1 MLKNLICFSHLRWN
15 FVYQRPQHLL
25 SRFAKESRLF
35 YVEEPMFDA
44 KSDHYHI
51 NKVENQNIWVVV
63 FHLQA
68 DHPNNNVDERQKIL
82 LDYLIEDMEMD
93 EYALWYY
100 SPEAYSFSSHLKPN
114 LIIYDCMDELSAFKF
129 APPSLTVKE
138 THLLENAD
146 VVFTGGH
153 SLYEAKKDRHSNVY
167 AFPSSIDKDHF
178 GAART
183 IKELPEDVK
192 NIPHPQFGFYG
203 VVDERFDID
212 LLGKMAV
219 KRPDWHFVII
229 GPVVKIDPATLPD
242 NKNIHYLGGKSYQDL
257 PKYLASWDVAIMPFA
272 LNESTK
278 YISPTKTPEYLA
290 GGKPVVSTSIRDV
303 VDPYQK
309 KDLVYIAD
317 TVDDFITA
325 GENALVT
332 GSDKQW
338 LQRVDT
344 FLKDISWD
352 ITWNRMMQIIRET
365 ISKNHLNQKE
375 KLNEYV

>member
-1 MLKNLICFSHLRWN
+1 MLQNLICFSHLRWN

-44 KSDHYHI
+44 KSDHYQI
-51 NKVENQNIWVVV
+51 TKVENHNIWVVV

-68 DHPNNNVDERQKIL
+68 DHLNNNIDERQKLL
-82 LDYLIEDMEMD
+82 LDYLIEDMEMN

-100 SPEAYSFSSHLKPN
+100 SPEAYSFSSHLKPEI
-114 LIIYDCMDELSAFKF
+114 IIYDCMDELSAFKF
-129 APPSLTVKE
+129 APPSLTLKE
-138 THLLENAD
+138 TQLLEKAD
-146 VVFTGGH
+146 IVFTGGH
-153 SLYEAKKDRHSNVY
+153 SLYDAKKDRHANVY
-167 AFPSSIDKDHF
+167 AFPSSIDKEHF
-178 GAART
+178 AAART
-183 IKELPEDVK
+183 YKELPEDVK

-203 VVDERFDID
+203 VVDERFDIA
-212 LLGKMAV
+212 LLGEMAD
-219 KRPDWHFVII
+219 KRPGWQFVII
-229 GPVVKIDPATLPD
+229 GPVVKIDPQSLPK

-257 PKYLASWDVAIMPFA
+257 PKYLATWDVAIMPFA

-290 GGKPVVSTSIRDV
+290 GGKPVVSTSIKDV

-317 TVDDFITA
+317 TADDFIAA
-325 GENALVT
+325 GEKALIT
-332 GSDKQW
+332 GSDKAW
-338 LQRVDT
+338 LQRVDE
-344 FLKDISWD
+344 FLQDISWD
-352 ITWNRMMQIIRET
+352 ITWNKMMQIIRET

-375 KLNEYV
+375 KINEYV